1 MSLYEDLD
9 TEVSKQ
15 VPDWSSGINK
25 LIPQP
30 QLQMKNKIPKIQP
43 VPKKPAMVNSGE
55 NSRSHGINIQICV
68 LVIHTSKLKTERFK

>member
-30 QLQMKNKIPKIQP
+30 QLQLKNKIQP
-43 VPKKPAMVNSGE
+43 TPKKPAMVKWNE
-55 NSRSHGINIQICV
+55 NSTNFH
-68 LVIHTSKLKTERFK
+68 

>member
-30 QLQMKNKIPKIQP
+30 QLQLKNKIQPAPKKI
-43 VPKKPAMVNSGE
+43 KPAMV
-55 NSRSHGINIQICV
+55 I
-68 LVIHTSKLKTERFK
+68 FF